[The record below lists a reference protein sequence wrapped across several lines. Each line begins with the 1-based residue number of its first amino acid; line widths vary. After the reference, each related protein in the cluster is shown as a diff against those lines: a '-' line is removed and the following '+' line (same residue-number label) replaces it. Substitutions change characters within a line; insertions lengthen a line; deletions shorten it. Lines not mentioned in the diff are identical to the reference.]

1 MSSPAFLL
9 LLVVGQADAVVPSF
23 SPEELAF
30 FEKKVRPILVARC
43 YECHSSESKRVEGS
57 LYLDR
62 RAAVLEGGDS
72 GAAATAGEPGNSR
85 IISAIGYD
93 DEDLQMPPEG
103 KMPQE
108 EIAILTDWVKRGLPF
123 PKTAAVAVA
132 KRKIDLEAGRQHW
145 AFQPVR
151 VQPLPI
157 HDGWMQQKIDAF
169 ILSRL
174 NEAQLS
180 PSPPAS
186 RETLIRRTK
195 FDLLGLPPTPEE
207 IAEFVNDASRDA
219 YARLVDRYLASP
231 HYGERWGRFWLDLAR
246 YCDVPEEWRGADA
259 QAWLY
264 RDWVV
269 QAFNDDLPYNDFVRE
284 QFAAD
289 LLPGAEPSDN
299 AALGFLGLSPT
310 YWKELKLDHNV
321 IKQVVAEEWE
331 EQIEAI
337 GATFLGLTTACA
349 RCHDHKFD
357 PITQH
362 DYYAL
367 AGVLASV
374 KLDDR
379 PIIAADLAAAAQ
391 AAKTKAKEVQ
401 KELEELAKVKEPT
414 AEQKQKIVALQ
425 AQVDELRRT
434 PHFNTPL
441 AFGVSEAS
449 IVVSPD
455 GEHRTK
461 IDYKP
466 GEAQNVCVHIRGMA
480 SNPGPAV
487 PRRFLSVLSST
498 EKPFSEGSG
507 RRELAESIVT
517 DAAPLAAR
525 VIVNRI
531 WRHHFGR
538 GLVGTPS
545 NFGRQGERPSHPE
558 LLDDLAAR
566 FIASGWSLKWLHR
579 EIMFSATYQQA
590 SHRDEAKHAID
601 PDNTL
606 LWRRTPRKLEV
617 EAWRDAALAATG
629 ELDLAVG
636 GSPSDLADGNNRR
649 RTLYGKVKRREL
661 AELLRL
667 HDFPD
672 PVSHSAARE
681 GTITP
686 LQQLF
691 AINAPFLHQ
700 RSAALFARMEREAPA
715 EAAQR
720 IAWVYPLLFGR
731 AAAAEEIAAG
741 QQFLS
746 DATSA
751 STPPGEAW
759 REYCHALLS
768 CNEFLFV
775 D

>member
-9 LLVVGQADAVVPSF
+9 LLALSQADAAAPTF
-23 SPEELAF
+23 PAEEVEF
-30 FEKKVRPILVARC
+30 FEKKVRPVLVARC
-43 YECHSSESKRVEGS
+43 YECHSSQSKRVEAD

-62 RAAVLEGGDS
+62 RDGVLGGGETGS
-72 GAAATAGEPGNSR
+72 AATPGEPDKSR
-85 IISAIGYD
+85 LISAIGYANA
-93 DEDLQMPPEG
+93 ELQMPPDG
-103 KMPQE
+103 KLPDA

-123 PKTAAVAVA
+123 PKTEVVAAA
-132 KRKIDLEAGRQHW
+132 KKKIDIEAGRKHW
-145 AFQPVR
+145 AFQPLHVH
-151 VQPLPI
+151 QAPLSE
-157 HDGWMQQKIDAF
+157 GAMQQKIDAF
-169 ILSRL
+169 ILARL
-174 NEAQLS
+174 NEARLT
-180 PSPPAS
+180 PSPVAS
-186 RETLIRRTK
+186 RATLIRRTR
-195 FDLLGLPPTPEE
+195 FDLLGLPPTPDE
-207 IAEFVNDASRDA
+207 IAEFTSDAAPDA
-219 YARLVDRYLASP
+219 YARLIDRYLASP
-231 HYGERWGRFWLDLAR
+231 QYGERWGRFWLDLAR
-246 YCDVPEEWRGADA
+246 YGDVLEDWRGGDA

-269 QAFNDDLPYNDFVRE
+269 QAFNEDLPYNDFVRR

-289 LLPGAEPSDN
+289 LLPGAEPGDN

-367 AGVLASV
+367 AGVLASI
-374 KLDDR
+374 KQDDR
-379 PIIAADLAAAAQ
+379 PVIAADLAAAAQ
-391 AAKTKAKEVQ
+391 TARAKAKEAQ
-401 KELEELAKVKEPT
+401 KQLDELVKVKDPT
-414 AEQKQKIVALQ
+414 DEQKQQIVSIN
-425 AQVDELRRT
+425 AQLEELRRT

-441 AFGVSEAS
+441 AFGISEAS

-466 GEAQNVCVHIRGMA
+466 GEAQNVSVHIRGMA
-480 SNPGPAV
+480 SNPGPTV
-487 PRRFLSVLSST
+487 PRRFLSVLSTT
-498 EKPFSEGSG
+498 EKPFTQGSG
-507 RRELAESIVT
+507 RRELAESIIT

-545 NFGRQGERPSHPE
+545 NFGVQGEKPSHPE

-579 EIMFSATYQQA
+579 EIMLSAAYQQT
-590 SHRDEAKHAID
+590 SHRDEPKHAID

-606 LWRRTPRKLEV
+606 FWRMTPRKLEV
-617 EAWRDAALAATG
+617 EAWRDAALSATG
-629 ELDLAVG
+629 EIDSVIG

-649 RTLYGKVKRREL
+649 RTLYGKIKRREL
-661 AELLRL
+661 VELLRL

-700 RSAALFARMEREAPA
+700 RSAALVARMEREAPA
-715 EAAQR
+715 EADKR
-720 IAWVYPLLFGR
+720 IGWLYPQLLGR
-731 AAAAEEIAAG
+731 APTAEELAAG

-746 DATSA
+746 EAA
-751 STPPGEAW
+751 SSSITPSEAW